1 MEKQVMIHTPF
12 IKLDAFLKFCG
23 ACETG
28 GEAKLSVQ
36 QGYVKVN
43 GQPCG
48 QRGKKLTDGDT
59 VELDGQLW
67 RVAAR

>member
-1 MEKQVMIHTPF
+1 MDTVMIHTPF
-12 IKLDAFLKFCG
+12 IRLDAFLKFCG

-43 GQPCG
+43 GAPCG
-48 QRGKKLTDGDT
+48 QRGKKLVPGDVVTIDGRDY
-59 VELDGQLW
+59 Q
-67 RVAAR
+67 VAAV